1 MVATRAANTSKRKPK
16 TEVKFLT
23 ELNSEQKVASETILK
38 NDVVLLT
45 GQAGSGK
52 TLLACSVALQQFVN
66 REIDRIIISRP
77 AVSAADDI
85 GFLPGTM
92 QDKMDPWLAPIYGN
106 LYQLLPKATID
117 NMIKQGDIEIVPL
130 SYVRGRTFLKS
141 FVIID
146 EAQNVNTN
154 QTQMLIGRLGIDSRM
169 VFCGDVSQVDLRRGA
184 TGLTIFNS
192 LAKHISGVE
201 VVTLLKNHRHP
212 IVPLILDYISENSEN
227 V

>member
-1 MVATRAANTSKRKPK
+1 MTQTRSANTTKRKPK
-16 TEVKFLT
+16 AAVKFLT
-23 ELNSEQKVASETILK
+23 ELNSEQVSAMDTILE
-38 NDVVLLT
+38 NDVILLT
-45 GQAGSGK
+45 GQAWSGK

-85 GFLPGTM
+85 GFLPGSM

-130 SYVRGRTFLKS
+130 SYVRGRTFLNS

-146 EAQNVNTN
+146 EAQNVNTT
-154 QTQMLIGRLGIDSRM
+154 QTQMLIGRLGLDSRI
-169 VFCGDVSQVDLRRGA
+169 VFCGDVSQIDLRRGT
-184 TGLTIFNS
+184 TGLSIFES
-192 LAKHISGVE
+192 LSKHIDGVE
-201 VVTLLKNHRHP
+201 VVTLLQNHRHP
-212 IVPLILDYISENSEN
+212 IVPLILDYISEN